1 MYRLLAYFN
10 RRKSIDQIVKLTVEL
25 KTLNE
30 NKNMNSEQRLKQIL
44 ANVENAQGIISAPRE
59 YMKVN

>member
-1 MYRLLAYFN
+1 
-10 RRKSIDQIVKLTVEL
+10 VEL